1 MKAKLYRST
10 LKSGSIM
17 SGYYKYSDVFQL
29 LESKKTSPTRR
40 GKYFDIEYNEAY
52 SRLLPAEIKIESE
65 DHAFAVDRQRERAHL
80 DFLKELVA
88 LLSVVMNQYCEIDF
102 NKEVH
107 ILPDTQERIFEF
119 SDVSSTHEIRRDP
132 NRISQ
137 RQNFTMSFVSIHP
150 EADAFFNNYF
160 KLDDVARSK
169 YNASIFLYQSM
180 RKIFL
185 TSASMAIV
193 GLISAIENLMEL
205 ERVRNKIIMSQCKE
219 CKSPIYK
226 ISARFK
232 EFMLK
237 YSEFEVDNKNKLLNK
252 FYSRRSEISHTGA
265 ILEIDQLISRFSMQE
280 HREFT
285 EIETHVR
292 IALFNYLLKYDF
304 QKTSA

>member
-1 MKAKLYRST
+1 MTAKLYRST

-17 SGYYKYSDVFQL
+17 GGYYKYSNVFQI
-29 LESKKTSPTRR
+29 LESKKISSART
-40 GKYFDIEYNEAY
+40 GKYLDIEYNEAY
-52 SRLLPAEIKIESE
+52 GRSVPTKIKIESQE
-65 DHAFAVDRQRERAHL
+65 DHAFAANRQRERAHL

-88 LLSVVMNQYCEIDF
+88 LLSVVTNQYCEIDF
-102 NKEVH
+102 NKEVN
-107 ILPDTQERIFEF
+107 ILPDDQEKIPEF
-119 SDVSSTHEIRRDP
+119 SDVSAMHEIRRDP

-137 RQNFTMSFVSIHP
+137 RQNHTMSFVAIHP
-150 EADAFFNNYF
+150 ETDAFFDNYF
-160 KLDDVARSK
+160 KLDDVVRSR
-169 YNASIFLYQSM
+169 YNASIFLYQNM

-205 ERVRNKIIMSQCKE
+205 ERERNKFVVPQCKE

-232 EFMLK
+232 DFMLK
-237 YSEFEVDNKNKLLNK
+237 YSEFEVDDKNKLLNK
-252 FYSRRSEISHTGA
+252 FYSRRSKISHTGA

-292 IALFNYLLKYDF
+292 IALFNYLLKY
-304 QKTSA
+304 QQGNA

>member
-1 MKAKLYRST
+1 
-10 LKSGSIM
+10 
-17 SGYYKYSDVFQL
+17 
-29 LESKKTSPTRR
+29 
-40 GKYFDIEYNEAY
+40 
-52 SRLLPAEIKIESE
+52 
-65 DHAFAVDRQRERAHL
+65 
-80 DFLKELVA
+80 
-88 LLSVVMNQYCEIDF
+88 MNQYCEIDF